1 MHPRFCGQRSP
12 WCRSTRNASP
22 AMFPEMDLM
31 GVEPIAPILQRS
43 AASSGIQAREQGRG
57 LWHTPHSVLPAEAEG
72 LEPSSEQLATC
83 FQDRLLIRPV
93 DFPMRT
99 AWDPF
104 PQGIHL
110 PGASVPRL
118 RKGDGA
124 RTHPAE
130 RRTACGSRRPTAV
143 SGERR
148 AAGRSGSGETA
159 EFFWRTESGGSAST
173 VPGPSRRGCGAG
185 PVRGASSAKK
195 N

>member
-99 AWDPF
+99 AWDPSPPRAASPRGERASPSERGRGADTPRGTSDGLRQSTAHCGLRGKTRRRAVGF
-104 PQGIHL
+104 GRNCRVFLADRVGRLGIHRAWPFAEGL
-110 PGASVPRL
+110 WSRPGA
-118 RKGDGA
+118 
-124 RTHPAE
+124 
-130 RRTACGSRRPTAV
+130 
-143 SGERR
+143 
-148 AAGRSGSGETA
+148 
-159 EFFWRTESGGSAST
+159 
-173 VPGPSRRGCGAG
+173 RGIVC
-185 PVRGASSAKK
+185 
-195 N
+195 